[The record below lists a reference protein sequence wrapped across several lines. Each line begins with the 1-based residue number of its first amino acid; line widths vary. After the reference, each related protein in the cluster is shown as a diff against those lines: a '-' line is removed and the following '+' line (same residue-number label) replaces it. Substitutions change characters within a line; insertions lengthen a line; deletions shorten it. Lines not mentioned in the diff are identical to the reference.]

1 MKNATGIEKRGAG
14 IGELDRE
21 AMVEGTSQAG
31 LGILMVLATLVG
43 AWGIACLASGMANGG
58 LMHLLRGWVTAIS
71 GM

>member
-1 MKNATGIEKRGAG
+1 MKNATGIEKKGVG

-31 LGILMVLATLVG
+31 LGILIALATLVG
-43 AWGIACLASGMANGG
+43 VWGIGCLISGMVNSGVMG
-58 LMHLLRGWVTAIS
+58 LLRGWLSAVT